1 MIENLLLN
9 QPVESYSNCS
19 GVEINGKTVAYFPG
33 TRQKHKY
40 FLFAGDFNW
49 VMNNPLKERTETLGL
64 IYIYFYTGIV

>member
-1 MIENLLLN
+1 MALYEMIENLLLN

-40 FLFAGDFNW
+40 FLFARDFN
-49 VMNNPLKERTETLGL
+49 
-64 IYIYFYTGIV
+64 